1 MPHQHTKKCNNAQ
14 SPGTNPSAVLAHA
27 WHLRSLKR
35 RRQATALCR
44 TVLAQNPAAGEAWH
58 LLGILSWDQ
67 DEYNQA
73 EAYLKQ
79 AILVEPN
86 QPLHYNNLGVVL
98 NEMKHHTEARAHL
111 EKALKIAPDYIDA
124 KCNLGLALFH
134 LNQLTE
140 AAASFKKILSAQP
153 DHTSALANL
162 GLVRLTQHDYADAI
176 SLYQKAIAKDAT
188 HPQWHGNLGSAYA
201 GSGDFHRAALYF
213 QKSLDLEPL
222 NLDFN
227 INLAIALRSLGQ
239 YADSIRLLENVL
251 ANDPHHPEALV
262 NLVIACEQ
270 TCRWDRL
277 DPLYDRLDQSTKQ
290 ALTRGDLP
298 AEDPMLNIR
307 RSNDL
312 ALNRAVSQAW
322 SQTIKTGAL
331 RLAAPFAHAP
341 RRRSDNRMTIGYLS
355 YDFREHPVAHQI
367 FPLFRLHDRKRFRV
381 IAFSMGPD
389 DGSAYREAIQDHC
402 DRFIDIST
410 YGMVDAANT
419 VYQEKVDILIDL
431 MGHSHHN
438 RMGILALR
446 PAPLQVGYLG
456 FLSTTGADF
465 IDYLVADDVVIPPDH
480 RDFYSERIIRMPGCY
495 QINHSRLKDRVP
507 GSRRKDWNLP
517 SDAFVFCCFNVA
529 YKIDRTLFRAW
540 MRILQKSPKSVLWL
554 FGSNRTAIDHMLA
567 EAEASGVDRNRL
579 VFAEKLPLEE
589 HLGRLPLA
597 DLALDTLRYNGG
609 ATTANALS
617 VGLPVLTSIG
627 NHWVSRMS
635 ASHLAAAGLPQLVA
649 SDLTAYET
657 KAVALV
663 RNPQQLHTLRRRLAQ
678 HTNAYPLF
686 DPSAFVRSLESGYE
700 SIWDRYING
709 KAPDSIEISSFAEN
723 HDTDR
728 HNATHSEPEPACKF
742 ASGKP
747 GAGSH
752 SETVKKASNGCR
764 IYYCC
769 PDTHERSAGIRRLFR
784 HVSLLHDAGYLAS
797 LLHTSN
803 AFKRQDMPPVPVQS
817 LGQVDPDKDAIFVIP
832 EGLPK
837 IMYRLKDHPGR
848 RFVIAL
854 NWHTIFSTLPD
865 GMDWRHLNI
874 ERVLAVSPVIGR
886 MVSWSM
892 DLPVHL
898 LNSSI
903 DHRRYFHDPKIKRLE
918 LSFISRKAFNID
930 RLQRM
935 LSARNSDYINKI
947 KWVGLDGLSEDD
959 YAAQIRRSSL
969 FVTTSMAE
977 GFPTSCLEAMA
988 AGTIVAGYAAGG
1000 GNGIL
1005 NGAGP
1010 SQNCILAPNGD
1021 YVSLA
1026 YGLEPVLKDLTRGK
1040 ISNWNPIVENGKK
1053 TTSTMTMECEQASL
1067 VSFWNQFFS
1076 TKGGNET

>member
-1 MPHQHTKKCNNAQ
+1 MPHQHAKKCNNAK
-14 SPGTNPSAVLAHA
+14 SPGTNPSAVLAHG

-58 LLGILSWDQ
+58 LLGILSRDQ
-67 DEYNQA
+67 GEYGRAQ
-73 EAYLKQ
+73 EYLEQ

-98 NEMKHHTEARAHL
+98 NEMKHHAEARVHL
-111 EKALKIAPDYIDA
+111 EKALEIAPDYIDA

-140 AAASFKKILSAQP
+140 ASASFKKILSAQP

-162 GLVRLTQHDYADAI
+162 GLVRLAQHDYADAI
-176 SLYQKAIAKDAT
+176 SFYQKAIAIDAT

-201 GSGDFHRAALYF
+201 GSGDFSRAASCF
-213 QKSLDLEPL
+213 QKGLDLEPL

-239 YADSIRLLENVL
+239 YADSIRLLEKVL
-251 ANDPHHPEALV
+251 SIDPHHPEALV

-277 DPLYDRLDQSTKQ
+277 DPLYDRLDRSTKQ
-290 ALTRGDLP
+290 ALTRGELP

-331 RLAAPFAHAP
+331 RLAAPFAHSP

-355 YDFREHPVAHQI
+355 YDFRDHPVAHQM

-389 DGSAYREAIQDHC
+389 DGSAYRKSIQDHC

-410 YGMVDAANT
+410 CGMVDAAKA
-419 VYQEKVDILIDL
+419 VYQQKVDILIDL

-446 PAPLQVGYLG
+446 PAPLQIGYLG

-465 IDYLVADDVVIPPDH
+465 IDYLVADDVVVPSNHSDY
-480 RDFYSERIIRMPGCY
+480 YSEQMIRMPGCY
-495 QINHSRLKDRVP
+495 QINHSGLIDPAPK
-507 GSRRKDWNLP
+507 SSRKDWNLP
-517 SDAFVFCCFNVA
+517 TDAFVFCCFNVA
-529 YKIDRTLFRAW
+529 YKIDRTLFDAW
-540 MRILQKSPKSVLWL
+540 MRILKKSPQSVLWL
-554 FGSNRTAIDHMLA
+554 FGSNQPAIDHMRA
-567 EAEASGVDRNRL
+567 RAEASGIDPNRL
-579 VFAEKLPLEE
+579 LFAEKLPLTE
-589 HLGRLPLA
+589 HLKRLPLA

-617 VGLPVLTSIG
+617 VGLPVLTVIG

-635 ASHLAAAGLPQLVA
+635 ASHLAAAGLSQLVA
-649 SDLTAYET
+649 FDPTAYEA
-657 KAVALV
+657 KAIALA
-663 RNPQQLHTLRRRLAQ
+663 RNPQQLHTLRRQLFR
-678 HTNAYPLF
+678 HITSSPLF
-686 DPSAFVRSLESGYE
+686 DPGAFVTALERGYE
-700 SIWDRYING
+700 AIWGRYIDG
-709 KAPDSIEISSFAEN
+709 KTPQCIKIPSFTEKHGMQRHRRTDSVREPAGKSVSCDSSMGCAPKIFSKAPN
-723 HDTDR
+723 TR
-728 HNATHSEPEPACKF
+728 
-742 ASGKP
+742 
-747 GAGSH
+747 
-752 SETVKKASNGCR
+752 R

-769 PDTHERSAGIRRLFR
+769 PDTPERSAGICRLYR
-784 HVSLLHDAGYLAS
+784 HVSILHAAGYPVSLLHTG
-797 LLHTSN
+797 N
-803 AFKRQDMPPVPVQS
+803 GFKRQEMPPVPFQY
-817 LGQVDPDKDAIFVIP
+817 LEQVDPGMDAIFVIP
-832 EGLPK
+832 ESVPK

-854 NWHTIFSTLPD
+854 SWHYIFSTLPD
-865 GMDWRHLNI
+865 GIDWRHLNI
-874 ERVLAVSPVIGR
+874 ERVLAISPVIGR

-892 DLPVHL
+892 DLPVHM

-903 DHRRYFHDPKIKRLE
+903 DHQRYFHDPTLKLPQI
-918 LSFISRKAFNID
+918 SFISRKAFNMD
-930 RLQRM
+930 RLMRM
-935 LSARNSDYINKI
+935 LSAKNPDYMNKI

-1000 GNGIL
+1000 GSEIL
-1005 NGAGP
+1005 VGAGA

-1026 YGLEPVLKDLTRGK
+1026 YRLEPALNDLTRGK
-1040 ISNWNPIVENGKK
+1040 MDNWVSIVDNAKK
-1053 TTSTMTMECEQASL
+1053 TASTMTMECEQAS
-1067 VSFWNQFFS
+1067 VISFWSQFYDTERVS
-1076 TKGGNET
+1076 ER